1 MGFSL
6 REMSGLT
13 EIMKDRNIWKA
24 LLAEFLGTL
33 VLVFVGCGSCLN
45 WDRKSEMVEGKMI
58 EVEGAGPSI
67 TQISLAF
74 GITVATM
81 AQAIGHIS
89 GCHINPGVT
98 VGMLVGAKMK
108 PIKAALYIIFQCL
121 GGIAGASLLKAFTP
135 EKIQGSLGMTT
146 PNPDLGVAQALG
158 VEFVITFVLV
168 LTVFGVC
175 DGNREDI
182 KGSAPLAI
190 GLSIT
195 ACHLAAIKFT
205 GSSMNPA
212 RTFGP
217 AVVTSIW
224 TEHWLYWMGPC
235 GGGAV
240 AGLLYRNAFKAAS
253 KDPRESEHRYEP
265 CAKGEGK
272 EEEAAV

>member
-1 MGFSL
+1 MGFSFA
-6 REMSGLT
+6 EMSGLS

-33 VLVFVGCGSCLN
+33 VLVFVGCGSCLK
-45 WDRKSEMVEGKMI
+45 WDPEHPD
-58 EVEGAGPSI
+58 PSI
-67 TQISLAF
+67 VQIALAF

-89 GCHINPGVT
+89 GCHINPAVT
-98 VGMLVGAKMK
+98 TGMLVAAKMK
-108 PIKAALYIIFQCL
+108 PIKAGLYIIFQCL
-121 GGIAGASLLKAFTP
+121 GGLAGAAVLKAVTP
-135 EKIQGSLGMTT
+135 DTVQNLGLGMTV
-146 PNPDLGVAQALG
+146 PSENPAIGVSQALG
-158 VEFVITFVLV
+158 VELVITFVLV

-175 DGNREDI
+175 DGNRDDI

-217 AVVTSIW
+217 AVITGIW
-224 TEHWLYWMGPC
+224 KEHWLYWMGPC
-235 GGGAV
+235 AGGAI
-240 AGLLYRNAFKAAS
+240 AGLLYRSAFRAPDRSDTAG
-253 KDPRESEHRYEP
+253 ECQYEP
-265 CAKGEGK
+265 CAKGEQK